1 MVQSIRIGVVAGEA
15 SGDILGGHVLAEI
28 KQRIPDCIFE
38 GIGGP
43 QMQAE
48 GLISWFDMERLS
60 VMGLIDPLKRLP
72 ELLSIRKKLK
82 TRWLENPPDL
92 FLGIDAPDFNLNL
105 ESTLRKGG
113 IPTAHLVS
121 PTIWAWRSGR
131 LKTIENAAEAVLCL
145 FPFEPDAYRGSKVEA
160 HFVGHPMAQVLEA
173 LPERPAIRGKLALD
187 QGASVVALLPGSR
200 AREIQMLLPIYLEAL
215 ASFENDY
222 QFVIPASN
230 ESNRALIENVVAN
243 RGSRAK
249 VIAGNSRELLKV
261 AEATVVT
268 SGTATFE
275 AALIGCPMII
285 AYRMSPFSWFV
296 ISRLIK
302 TPFAG
307 LPNILMQKAVVPELI
322 QDKLTVDSLRVA
334 FKQLLSEDALTQ
346 QRLCF
351 DQIRGQF
358 SLDFGSAC
366 ADVLLRLAS
375 KK

>member
-1 MVQSIRIGVVAGEA
+1 MQSIRIGVIAGEA
-15 SGDILGGHVLAEI
+15 SGDILGGHFLAEVR
-28 KQRIPDCIFE
+28 KRLPDCTFE

-43 QMQAE
+43 HMQAA
-48 GLISWFDMERLS
+48 GLSSWFDMERLS

-72 ELLSIRKKLK
+72 ELLSIRKNLK
-82 TRWLENPPDL
+82 RRWIDNPPDL
-92 FLGIDAPDFNLNL
+92 FVGIDAPDFNLNI
-105 ESTLRKGG
+105 ERTLRKAG

-131 LKTIENAAEAVLCL
+131 LKTIEQAADAVLCL
-145 FPFEPDAYRGSKVEA
+145 FPFEPDVYQGSQVAA

-173 LPERPAIRGKLALD
+173 LPEPAAIRGKIALD
-187 QGASVVALLPGSR
+187 EKAPVIALLPGSR

-215 ASFENDY
+215 APFENEY

-230 ESNRALIENVVAN
+230 GANRALIETLVAN
-243 RGSRAK
+243 HSSAAK

-261 AEATVVT
+261 AQAAVVT

-285 AYRMSPFSWFV
+285 AYRMSPVSWFV
-296 ISRLIK
+296 ISRMIK

-334 FKQLLSEDALTQ
+334 FKQLLNEDALAQ
-346 QRLCF
+346 QGRCF
-351 DQIRGQF
+351 DEIRGQF

-366 ADVLLRLAS
+366 ADVLLTLAR